1 MNRIIKRIVPFVA
14 VLIAFM
20 ACHDSETYADQKD
33 RERDAINAYIVKKGI
48 NPISENQF
56 EQQGYT
62 TNLERNEYVLF
73 DATGV
78 YMQIVRKGCGEKLKD
93 GEAATLLCRFTEY
106 NILGDSVQLSNENLY
121 YSGIVDKISVRNTSG
136 TFTASFDTGSSLMAR
151 TYSSA
156 SVPQGWL
163 VPLTYIN
170 IGRPQTADDEVAKV
184 NIIVPH
190 TQGQYYATQNVIPCA
205 YEITYQRGR

>member
-1 MNRIIKRIVPFVA
+1 MA

-48 NPISENQF
+48 NPISEKQF
-56 EQQGYT
+56 EQQGYS

-170 IGRPQTADDEVAKV
+170 IGRPQTADEEVAKV

>member
-48 NPISENQF
+48 NPISEKQF

-93 GEAATLLCRFTEY
+93 GEATTLLCRFTEY

>member
-33 RERDAINAYIVKKGI
+33 REREAINAYIVKKGI
-48 NPISENQF
+48 NPISEKQF

-62 TNLERNEYVLF
+62 TDLERNEYVLF

>member
-48 NPISENQF
+48 NPISEKQF

>member
-1 MNRIIKRIVPFVA
+1 MNRIIKRIVPCVA

-48 NPISENQF
+48 NPISEKQF

>member
-1 MNRIIKRIVPFVA
+1 MA

-48 NPISENQF
+48 NPISEKQF

>member
-48 NPISENQF
+48 NPISEKQF

-136 TFTASFDTGSSLMAR
+136 TFTASFDTSSSLMAR

>member
-48 NPISENQF
+48 NPISEKQF
-56 EQQGYT
+56 EQQGYS